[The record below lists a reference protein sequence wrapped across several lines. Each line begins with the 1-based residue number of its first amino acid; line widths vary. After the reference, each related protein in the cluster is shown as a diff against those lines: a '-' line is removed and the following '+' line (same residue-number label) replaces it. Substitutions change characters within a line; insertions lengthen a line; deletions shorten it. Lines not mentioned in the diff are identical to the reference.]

1 QSPGKSNGKAP
12 WRAVGGTKQGL
23 NWESLGQ
30 AGIVSEQR
38 GVRAEAGVKSQD
50 VSKED
55 KLVDRHR
62 RFARGEQFPATSSC
76 PAHLGLPDLVGSHAF
91 LLIVLFV
98 MWFGLEVFC
107 GLVCFLAFPFSL
119 QFFTAYGPDYV
130 LEITPSCRPD
140 RNEPH
145 RVQQILN
152 YIKGN
157 LKHVV

>member
-1 QSPGKSNGKAP
+1 M
-12 WRAVGGTKQGL
+12 
-23 NWESLGQ
+23 
-30 AGIVSEQR
+30 
-38 GVRAEAGVKSQD
+38 KSQD

-152 YIKGN
+152 YIKGERHPSN
-157 LKHVV
+157 PALLIPPSLWWPVSGGFPKYHLSFSG